1 MRTAH
6 QINQGV
12 FPVLPRKGEPSDFYF
27 VPAEEPEAIADT
39 VVDLVTMRL
48 PKKFGVDPVRDIQVL
63 CPMDRGATG
72 ARAINELLQAA
83 LNPPGERFAKFR
95 IASH

>member
-1 MRTAH
+1 MFRQAASSRIVRTAH

-12 FPVLPRKGEPSDFYF
+12 FPVLPRRGEASDFYF

-63 CPMDRGATG
+63 CPM
-72 ARAINELLQAA
+72 
-83 LNPPGERFAKFR
+83 NPKRSFNRVFQ
-95 IASH
+95 SST